1 MSVNTLQEYIY
12 PLTYCSRVIFPV
24 FNLPSTIFSFII
36 IIFFLCKHNFTFSY
50 WRSDW
55 GWTITN
61 VMESGDIFI
70 LRGNFF
76 FCAMCLCRMGF
87 RLLHE
92 LFSLLPSWHEFF
104 LCCFSLHGLIW
115 LVPPPHPSPS
125 LFWSIL
131 QQVWAAERHVWQ
143 LKLEV
148 FIGE

>member
-12 PLTYCSRVIFPV
+12 PHTYYSRVIFPV
-24 FNLPSTIFSFII
+24 FNLTSTIFSFII
-36 IIFFLCKHNFTFSY
+36 IFFDVSTISLLLIEEAIGDGQLQMWWKAGIFLSCAV
-50 WRSDW
+50 
-55 GWTITN
+55 I
-61 VMESGDIFI
+61 
-70 LRGNFF
+70 F
-76 FCAMCLCRMGF
+76 FCAMCLCKMGF
-87 RLLHE
+87 GLLHE